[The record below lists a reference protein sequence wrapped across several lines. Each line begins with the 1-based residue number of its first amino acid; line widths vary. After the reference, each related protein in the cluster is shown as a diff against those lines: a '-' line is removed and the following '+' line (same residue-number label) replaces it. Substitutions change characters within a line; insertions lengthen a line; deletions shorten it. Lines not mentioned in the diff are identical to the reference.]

1 MQKMRSANVWK
12 GIEGFGVGEGKYREP
27 RMGGGS

>member
-12 GIEGFGVGEGKYREP
+12 GIEAFGVGEGKFHEP
-27 RMGGGS
+27 RMGGSG